1 MVGFRDG
8 RLLLMPLGDL
18 AGVEPGGE
26 VLALGRPAT
35 VPVGPGLVGR
45 VIDGMGRPIDERGP
59 LVAEGER
66 SIAEHAPPS
75 PLGRRRITEPLE
87 TGIRAMDAVL
97 PIGRGQR
104 VGIFAGSGVGKSVL
118 LGSLAAHAAADVNV
132 IALVGERG
140 REVREFVERDL
151 GPAGL
156 ARSVVVVATAD
167 EPPLVRRQAAF
178 AATTVAEFFRDA
190 GRTVLFMMDSLTRL
204 AMAQR
209 EIGLA
214 VGEPPATRGYP
225 PSVFAL
231 LPRLLERAGTSA
243 HRGDITGLYTVLVEG
258 DDMNDPV
265 ADASRAILDGHIVL
279 TRELASANHFPAID
293 VLASISRLADDL
305 LTPAEY
311 QAASALRDHLAT
323 YRAARDLVA
332 VGAYVAG
339 SDPRIDRAL
348 GRPRRGEPVS
358 APGSRRSGAPAPR
371 RWPGCSSSFPQ
382 PPRRACP
389 RRAGASRSWP
399 FSSAWTPYSAIAAIG
414 RTPRCSAWPSR
425 SGRCGRSACGW
436 PRSPTMRSSRAA
448 RSPTAPSAAARALSW
463 PRWPEASRRFTRNR
477 RSVPPRSA
485 EQQVRVGQ
493 ARATLVEATRARRVL
508 ERLHESARAAYAL
521 RIEALEQR
529 QSDDLASSGLLWR
542 AAQAPPAR
550 APDPVEDAQ

>member
-1 MVGFRDG
+1 MTSIESFETVHTRLSGADLVRPLGKVAKVVGLALEATGVTAPVGELCQIRSRHGLLTAEVVGFRDG

-59 LVAEGER
+59 LAAEGER
-66 SIAEHAPPS
+66 AIAAHAPPS

-87 TGIRAMDAVL
+87 TGIRAVDAVL

-348 GRPRRGEPVS
+348 GALDAVNQFLRQGRQERSTRAQTMARLLALFPAAAATRLP
-358 APGSRRSGAPAPR
+358 APGRG
-371 RWPGCSSSFPQ
+371 
-382 PPRRACP
+382 
-389 RRAGASRSWP
+389 
-399 FSSAWTPYSAIAAIG
+399 
-414 RTPRCSAWPSR
+414 
-425 SGRCGRSACGW
+425 
-436 PRSPTMRSSRAA
+436 
-448 RSPTAPSAAARALSW
+448 
-463 PRWPEASRRFTRNR
+463 
-477 RSVPPRSA
+477 
-485 EQQVRVGQ
+485 
-493 ARATLVEATRARRVL
+493 
-508 ERLHESARAAYAL
+508 
-521 RIEALEQR
+521 
-529 QSDDLASSGLLWR
+529 
-542 AAQAPPAR
+542 
-550 APDPVEDAQ
+550 